1 MRRVVDRAPW
11 PPAPCF
17 DVVSVYLDVGIR
29 EKCAGFSI
37 IYVIVPQPDNCHISD
52 QLSGADVHL
61 DFSLSYC
68 LQPPVKDTGR
78 RCSIVSYVYYIY

>member
-52 QLSGADVHL
+52 QLSGADA
-61 DFSLSYC
+61 
-68 LQPPVKDTGR
+68 P
-78 RCSIVSYVYYIY
+78 